1 MNEHRKRVH
10 DAQGITADEFSLL
23 ETCQASKHAKHTPFR
38 VVAPTIDQE
47 DFRHESL
54 FEMRVGLLKFSTIF
68 YDGEERAMTMDCKKY
83 FNQESPN
90 PFYQQVLEFLE
101 TARSLCNSPGSDLVR
116 QQALRNAEGAV
127 TVTTFRPVE
136 QGTVKK
142 YARSVAELIFFATK
156 CPWDHNT
163 FDLTDVLTILNSVF
177 FERQRSIQHNFMTR
191 KFIQMSYCTFGCGPN
206 SRNAQFIVHQCVG
219 ILYAMRVFYLH
230 HCLKIVHPSRIL
242 EPSRISLSYLNSGVS
257 SSFTAIQNIKRPGKL
272 DIPEFGSQKITWSGL
287 DFVSLHVHTGVLGLC
302 RVPVS
307 HTSLRDAY
315 NRIISKIRDNLKKM
329 GVEPINFEYFLKLR
343 DSSSSTRAGEG
354 LSIFNPD
361 QVSNYHSEK
370 DRREARLG
378 FLSQASNLYRLALA
392 AIHLTGGPSPR
403 GTEDAVTRLLNSCT
417 ELVRN
422 VQFVQGTIGVSSGY
436 TFYNETTP
444 Y

>member
-23 ETCQASKHAKHTPFR
+23 ETCQASKHSKHTPFR

-136 QGTVKK
+136 QGSAKK

-156 CPWDHNT
+156 CPWDHNM
-163 FDLTDVLTILNSVF
+163 FDLTDVISILNSIF

-191 KFIQMSYCTFGCGPN
+191 
-206 SRNAQFIVHQCVG
+206 
-219 ILYAMRVFYLH
+219 
-230 HCLKIVHPSRIL
+230 
-242 EPSRISLSYLNSGVS
+242 
-257 SSFTAIQNIKRPGKL
+257 
-272 DIPEFGSQKITWSGL
+272 
-287 DFVSLHVHTGVLGLC
+287 
-302 RVPVS
+302 
-307 HTSLRDAY
+307 
-315 NRIISKIRDNLKKM
+315 
-329 GVEPINFEYFLKLR
+329 
-343 DSSSSTRAGEG
+343 
-354 LSIFNPD
+354 
-361 QVSNYHSEK
+361 
-370 DRREARLG
+370 
-378 FLSQASNLYRLALA
+378 
-392 AIHLTGGPSPR
+392 
-403 GTEDAVTRLLNSCT
+403 
-417 ELVRN
+417 
-422 VQFVQGTIGVSSGY
+422 
-436 TFYNETTP
+436 
-444 Y
+444 